1 MPPPHSA
8 YLGSSTSST
17 GTTGVLDMVVSLDPA
32 PRTLVPSTEPE
43 PSNVVVSSDQAGLRA
58 LATWWISF
66 FLGVS
71 LPCIGI
77 YVSVLPYTLERRAKA
92 APNPIVDRNTC
103 SCSCWDGLFKGP
115 YPTGALNMYFNFEI
129 DTFYMFGW
137 IYLAMSLLHSLI
149 TYVQYFV

>member
-1 MPPPHSA
+1 M
-8 YLGSSTSST
+8 ST
-17 GTTGVLDMVVSLDPA
+17 GITGVLDMVVSLDPA
-32 PRTLVPSTEPE
+32 LSAPPSSEPE
-43 PSNVVVSSDQAGLRA
+43 PSNVVVTSDRAGLRA

-92 APNPIVDRNTC
+92 APHPIVDRNTC

-115 YPTGALNMYFNFEI
+115 YGTGALNMYFNLEM
-129 DTFYMFGW
+129 DTLYMFGW

-149 TYVQYFV
+149 TYV